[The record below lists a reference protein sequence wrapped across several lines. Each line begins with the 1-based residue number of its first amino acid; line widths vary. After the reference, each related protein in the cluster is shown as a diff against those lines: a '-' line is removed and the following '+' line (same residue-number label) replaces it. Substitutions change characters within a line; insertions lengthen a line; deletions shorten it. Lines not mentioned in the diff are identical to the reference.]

1 MCSMLPIPCGARGRT
16 SRPGPAPRRSAR
28 PTPAPARAS
37 AKGSTWARR
46 TSRDS
51 RSSRPS
57 TTRRRRHEQQG
68 SLRTEAAGQAGRV
81 AGRDRQA
88 AGQGQGRRGRCTHR
102 TGEGGRAPR
111 GQARG
116 GAREAQGAARG
127 RRRRLGRP
135 ARWRGARLE
144 VLQRRLREGPR
155 PLQVAGGRLPPCL
168 RAPKAGARLSCRLT
182 TPPPGSVM
190 APGPVDTTLTVHQ
203 PTPARQEASMR
214 KILLVNNGSLR
225 AQATLN
231 LRRLAR
237 ALGEATG
244 QEVEAASLL
253 HSYKIPVEELGGEKA
268 VSLGPR
274 AEQLAEQGV
283 TELVILPFFFGPSQA
298 LTRHPRLSVKVAL
311 PLVES
316 QAPVDLRLA
325 KLLADNVRE
334 RMTGPSRP
342 KVVLVDHGSPIPEVT
357 AVRNYLA
364 GQLSVLL
371 SEEAECVTFAAM
383 ERRDGDAYR
392 FNEPLLEDLLAAKA
406 MVGSEVIL
414 AMLFLSPGRHAGEG
428 GDIAE
433 ICEQA
438 MAHSPGLRVTT
449 TRLAGEHDGILEI
462 LATRLEEGLA
472 GTPLLLSLPAGG

>member
-1 MCSMLPIPCGARGRT
+1 
-16 SRPGPAPRRSAR
+16 
-28 PTPAPARAS
+28 
-37 AKGSTWARR
+37 
-46 TSRDS
+46 
-51 RSSRPS
+51 
-57 TTRRRRHEQQG
+57 
-68 SLRTEAAGQAGRV
+68 
-81 AGRDRQA
+81 
-88 AGQGQGRRGRCTHR
+88 
-102 TGEGGRAPR
+102 
-111 GQARG
+111 
-116 GAREAQGAARG
+116 
-127 RRRRLGRP
+127 
-135 ARWRGARLE
+135 
-144 VLQRRLREGPR
+144 
-155 PLQVAGGRLPPCL
+155 
-168 RAPKAGARLSCRLT
+168 
-182 TPPPGSVM
+182 
-190 APGPVDTTLTVHQ
+190 
-203 PTPARQEASMR
+203 MR
-214 KILLVNNGSLR
+214 KILLVDNGSLR

-244 QEVEAASLL
+244 QEIEAASLL
-253 HSYKIPVEELGGEKA
+253 HSYKIPAEELDGEKA

-298 LTRHPRLSVKVAL
+298 LTRYLPERLAEVQAHHPRLSVKVAL
-311 PLVES
+311 PLVDS
-316 QAPVDLRLA
+316 QAPLDLRLA
-325 KLLADNVRE
+325 RLLADNVRE
-334 RMTGPSRP
+334 QMNGKSRP
-342 KVVLVDHGSPIPEVT
+342 RVVLVDHGSPIPEVT

-371 SEEAECVTFAAM
+371 SEEAECVTFASM

-392 FNEPLLEDLLAAKA
+392 FNEPLLEDLLAAEA
-406 MVGSEVIL
+406 MAGSEVIL

-462 LATRLEEGLA
+462 LATRLAQGLA

>member
-1 MCSMLPIPCGARGRT
+1 
-16 SRPGPAPRRSAR
+16 
-28 PTPAPARAS
+28 
-37 AKGSTWARR
+37 
-46 TSRDS
+46 
-51 RSSRPS
+51 
-57 TTRRRRHEQQG
+57 
-68 SLRTEAAGQAGRV
+68 
-81 AGRDRQA
+81 
-88 AGQGQGRRGRCTHR
+88 
-102 TGEGGRAPR
+102 
-111 GQARG
+111 
-116 GAREAQGAARG
+116 
-127 RRRRLGRP
+127 
-135 ARWRGARLE
+135 
-144 VLQRRLREGPR
+144 
-155 PLQVAGGRLPPCL
+155 
-168 RAPKAGARLSCRLT
+168 
-182 TPPPGSVM
+182 
-190 APGPVDTTLTVHQ
+190 
-203 PTPARQEASMR
+203 MR
-214 KILLVNNGSLR
+214 KILLVDNGSLR

-298 LTRHPRLSVKVAL
+298 LTRYLPERLAEVQARHPRLAVKVAL

-334 RMTGPSRP
+334 QMNGKSRP
-342 KVVLVDHGSPIPEVT
+342 RVVLVDHGSPIPEVT